1 MLYVLL
7 NTQESPFSIVL
18 YFCRIHFN
26 KALYWE
32 GYVHTACPL
41 NKMFNNILNE
51 AQLYLTS
58 CSLWRRN
65 NARSS
70 AVKYCKF
77 RFWSDTKTIHK
88 QYNQYHD
95 TDTDTFNL

>member
-1 MLYVLL
+1 MF
-7 NTQESPFSIVL
+7 FSIPKNPHLVL
-18 YFCRIHFN
+18 YFIFAEFTLIN
-26 KALYWE
+26 SKALYWE

-70 AVKYCKF
+70 AVKYCKYCEI
-77 RFWSDTKTIHK
+77 RAVIDQTPIPA
-88 QYNQYHD
+88 
-95 TDTDTFNL
+95 LV